1 MRSLALPAALALL
14 SLASAAQA
22 HPKLVVA
29 SPAPNA
35 TVAKPARDALQFS
48 EKLMPKFSGADLMM
62 TGHGGATHSP
72 MKVAATTQV
81 APDGRTLVVVPN
93 SPLGAGRYSVAWHV
107 VSADTHRVSGNFAF
121 AVK

>member
-1 MRSLALPAALALL
+1 MRSLALPAALGLL
-14 SLASAAQA
+14 SIASAAQA
-22 HPKLVVA
+22 HPKLVAA

-35 TVAKPARDALQFS
+35 TVAKPARVALQFS
-48 EKLMPKFSGADLMM
+48 EKLMAKFSGADLMM
-62 TGHGGATHSP
+62 TGHAGTTHPP
-72 MKVAATTQV
+72 MKVAATAQV
-81 APDGRTLVVVPN
+81 APNGRTLVVVPK